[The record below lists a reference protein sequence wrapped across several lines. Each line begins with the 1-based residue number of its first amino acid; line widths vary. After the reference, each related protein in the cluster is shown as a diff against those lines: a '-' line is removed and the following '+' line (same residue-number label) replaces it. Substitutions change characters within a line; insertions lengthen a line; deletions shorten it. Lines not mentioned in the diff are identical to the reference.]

1 MSRSTPLDRYRNIGI
16 MAHIDA
22 GRTTT
27 TERILFYTGRSK
39 ATEIREDTVL
49 DDLSEEDEERGITI
63 TSAATT
69 CFWNDH
75 LINII
80 DTPSHI
86 DFLVEVERSL
96 RVIDGAVAVF
106 DATIGVEPQSETAWR
121 QADKHHVPRLC
132 FINKMDRP
140 GADFDRIVGMLSE
153 RMGARPLVVQLP
165 IGSNGTFTG
174 VVDLVRN
181 KAFVWKDQG
190 LGAVFTETPIPA
202 EVAGQAAQYRT
213 ALIEA
218 AAEQD
223 TEATEAFLAGTMPT
237 EETLKSLIRKGTCNL
252 SFVPVLCG
260 SAFRNK
266 GIQPMLDAVVDY
278 LPSPADVGDIQGIA
292 VDGQGEGHVAA
303 SRAAEDTAPFSAL
316 VFKVMSDPV
325 VGSLAFGRIYSG
337 TLTVGST
344 VLNPLKGE
352 RERIGRMLQ
361 MQANAREDVRQGHA
375 GDIVAFVGLKHAAT
389 GDTLCDTANPIVL
402 ERIEF
407 PEPVI
412 EISVE
417 PKSKADQEKLAAAL
431 LRMAQEDPAFR
442 VSVDG
447 EAGWTVIK
455 GISELHLEI
464 LADRLK
470 REFRVDA
477 KFSTPRVAYRET
489 IGQSVEV
496 EYIHRKQ
503 VGSAS
508 QFARVKL
515 KLEPLGSGAGF
526 KFESHFAAGALSKE
540 FVQAVAAGVE
550 SARESGMLAGFPI
563 TDLAVALLDGSAHD
577 IDSSALAFEL
587 AGAAAFRE
595 GLGKARPVLLEP
607 IMSVEIV
614 TPEEFSGTVV
624 NDLRSRRGRI
634 EAMDQR
640 GNAAVLTAMAPL
652 AKLFGYVNT
661 LRSISQG
668 RAHHAMQFDHYEP
681 VPQAIADEI
690 RAKLA

>member
-1 MSRSTPLDRYRNIGI
+1 M
-16 MAHIDA
+16 
-22 GRTTT
+22 
-27 TERILFYTGRSK
+27 
-39 ATEIREDTVL
+39 
-49 DDLSEEDEERGITI
+49 
-63 TSAATT
+63 
-69 CFWNDH
+69 
-75 LINII
+75 
-80 DTPSHI
+80 
-86 DFLVEVERSL
+86 
-96 RVIDGAVAVF
+96 
-106 DATIGVEPQSETAWR
+106 
-121 QADKHHVPRLC
+121 
-132 FINKMDRP
+132 
-140 GADFDRIVGMLSE
+140 
-153 RMGARPLVVQLP
+153 
-165 IGSNGTFTG
+165 
-174 VVDLVRN
+174 
-181 KAFVWKDQG
+181 
-190 LGAVFTETPIPA
+190 GAVFTETDIPA

-218 AAEQD
+218 AVEQD
-223 TEATEAFLAGTMPT
+223 ADATEAFLAGTMPT

-278 LPSPADVGDIQGIA
+278 LPSPADVGDVQGIA
-292 VDGQGEGHVAA
+292 VDGQGEGRVAA
-303 SRAAEDTAPFSAL
+303 NRAAEDTAPFSAL

-337 TLTVGST
+337 TLTAGST

-361 MQANAREDVRQGHA
+361 MQANAREDVRQAYA
-375 GDIVAFVGLKHAAT
+375 GDIVAFVGLKHTAT

-447 EAGWTVIK
+447 EAGRTVIK
-455 GISELHLEI
+455 GIGELHLEI
-464 LADRLK
+464 LGRPA
-470 REFRVDA
+470 E
-477 KFSTPRVAYRET
+477 
-489 IGQSVEV
+489 
-496 EYIHRKQ
+496 
-503 VGSAS
+503 
-508 QFARVKL
+508 ARV
-515 KLEPLGSGAGF
+515 SGRCQVRRSAGCLPGNHRAVGRGRVHSP
-526 KFESHFAAGALSKE
+526 EAGGCRQPVRPREAGARTAWFRCRASSSKTASPLASCRRNSSRRSRR
-540 FVQAVAAGVE
+540 VSK
-550 SARESGMLAGFPI
+550 SARETGILAGFPV
-563 TDLAVALLDGSAHD
+563 TDLAVALVDGSAHD

-587 AGAAAFRE
+587 AGASAFRE

-607 IMSVEIV
+607 IMSVEVV
-614 TPEEFSGTVV
+614 TPEEFSGNVV

-681 VPQAIADEI
+681 VPQAIADEV

>member
-1 MSRSTPLDRYRNIGI
+1 MARSTPLDRYRNIGI

-27 TERILFYTGRSK
+27 TERILFYTGRGK
-39 ATEIREDTVL
+39 AAEVREDSVIA
-49 DDLSEEDEERGITI
+49 DWSEEDEERGITI

-80 DTPSHI
+80 DTPGHI
-86 DFLVEVERSL
+86 DFQLEVERAL

-121 QADKHHVPRLC
+121 QADKHRVPRLC

-140 GADFDRIVGMLSE
+140 GADFDRTVGMLSE
-153 RMGARPLVVQLP
+153 RVGARPLALQMP
-165 IGSNGTFTG
+165 IGSDGAFTG

-181 KAFVWKDQG
+181 KALVWKDEG
-190 LGAVFTETPIPA
+190 LGAVFHETDVPA
-202 EVAGQAAQYRT
+202 ELAGQAAQRRT

-218 AAEQD
+218 AVEQD
-223 TEATEAFLAGTMPT
+223 AAAAEAFLAGTMPS
-237 EETLKSLIRKGTCNL
+237 EETLKALIRKGTCGLN
-252 SFVPVLCG
+252 FVPVLCG

-266 GIQPMLDAVVDY
+266 GIQPMLDAIVDY
-278 LPSPADVGDIQGIA
+278 LPSPADVGNVQGT
-292 VDGQGEGHVAA
+292 VGEGHVAA
-303 SRAAEDTAPFSAL
+303 NRAADDVAAFSAL
-316 VFKVMSDPV
+316 IFKVMSDPV
-325 VGSLAFGRIYSG
+325 VGSLTFGRVYSG
-337 TLTVGST
+337 SVSTGAT

-352 RERIGRMLQ
+352 RERIGRILRME
-361 MQANAREDVRQGHA
+361 AKAREEVRQAYA
-375 GDIVAFVGLKHAAT
+375 GDIVAFVGLKHTAT
-389 GDTLCDTANPIVL
+389 GDTLCDMADPIVL
-402 ERIEF
+402 ERIES

-412 EISVE
+412 EITIE

-431 LRMAQEDPAFR
+431 QRLAQEDPFFR

-447 EAGWTVIK
+447 EAGETVIE
-455 GISELHLEI
+455 GIGELHLEI

-477 KFSTPRVAYRET
+477 KFGSPRVAYRQTAAERA
-489 IGQSVEV
+489 EV
-496 EYIHRKQ
+496 DYTHRKQ
-503 VGSAS
+503 VGNAS

-515 KLEPLGSGAGF
+515 ALEPLKAGAGF
-526 KFESHFAAGALSKE
+526 KFENHVAASTLPKE
-540 FVQAVAAGVE
+540 FFKAVEAGVE
-550 SARESGMLAGFPI
+550 AARGTGVPGGFPV
-563 TDLAVALLDGSAHD
+563 TDLRVALVDATAHD
-577 IDSSALAFEL
+577 VDSSALAFEQ

-595 GLGKARPVLLEP
+595 GLDKARPILLEP
-607 IMSVEIV
+607 IMSIEVV
-614 TPEEFSGTVV
+614 TPEEFSGSVV
-624 NDLRSRRGRI
+624 GDLQSRRGRI
-634 EAMDQR
+634 EAVDQR

-681 VPQAIADEI
+681 VPQAIADEV

>member
-27 TERILFYTGRSK
+27 TERILFYTGRGK
-39 ATEIREDTVL
+39 ATESIEDSVSA
-49 DDLSEEDEERGITI
+49 DLSEEDEERGITI

-86 DFLVEVERSL
+86 DFLVEVERAL

-132 FINKMDRP
+132 FINKMDRS
-140 GADFDRIVGMLSE
+140 GADFDRIVGMLSD
-153 RMGARPLVVQLP
+153 RIGARPLVVQLP
-165 IGSNGTFTG
+165 IGSEGSFTG

-181 KAFVWKDQG
+181 RALVWKDEG
-190 LGAVFTETPIPA
+190 LGAVFSETDVPA
-202 EVAGQAAQYRT
+202 EVTEQAAQYRT

-218 AAEQD
+218 AVEQD
-223 TEATEAFLAGTMPT
+223 AAATEAFLAGTLPS

-278 LPSPADVGDIQGIA
+278 LPSPADVGDVHGTA
-292 VDGQGEGHVAA
+292 AGGQGADRTDVT
-303 SRAAEDTAPFSAL
+303 RAANDAAPFSAL

-325 VGSLAFGRIYSG
+325 VGSLAFGRVYSG
-337 TLTVGST
+337 TLAAGAT
-344 VLNPLKGE
+344 VLNPVKDE

-361 MQANAREDVRQGHA
+361 MQANAREDVRQAHA
-375 GDIVAFVGLKHAAT
+375 GDIVAFVGLKHTAT
-389 GDTLCDTANPIVL
+389 GDTLCDMASPIVL

-412 EISVE
+412 EIAVE

-442 VSVDG
+442 VVTGGD
-447 EAGWTVIK
+447 ARRTVIK
-455 GISELHLEI
+455 GIGELHLEI

-477 KFSTPRVAYRET
+477 KFGTPTVAYRET
-489 IGQSVEV
+489 IGQPAEV
-496 EYIHRKQ
+496 DYTHRKQ
-503 VGSAS
+503 VGAAS

-515 KLEPLGSGAGF
+515 ALEPLGSGAGLH
-526 KFESHFAAGALSKE
+526 FENRLATGTLSKD

-550 SARESGMLAGFPI
+550 SARDAGVLAGFPV
-563 TDLAVALLDGSAHD
+563 TDLTVALVDGDAHD
-577 IDSSALAFEL
+577 VDSSALAFEL
-587 AGAAAFRE
+587 AAASAFRE
-595 GLGKARPVLLEP
+595 GLVKARPVLLEP
-607 IMSVEIV
+607 IMSVEVV
-614 TPEEFSGTVV
+614 TPEEFSGSVV

-640 GNAAVLTAMAPL
+640 GNAAALTAMAPL

-681 VPQAIADEI
+681 VPQAIADEV
-690 RAKLA
+690 RAKSA

>member
-1 MSRSTPLDRYRNIGI
+1 
-16 MAHIDA
+16 
-22 GRTTT
+22 
-27 TERILFYTGRSK
+27 
-39 ATEIREDTVL
+39 
-49 DDLSEEDEERGITI
+49 
-63 TSAATT
+63 
-69 CFWNDH
+69 
-75 LINII
+75 
-80 DTPSHI
+80 
-86 DFLVEVERSL
+86 
-96 RVIDGAVAVF
+96 
-106 DATIGVEPQSETAWR
+106 
-121 QADKHHVPRLC
+121 
-132 FINKMDRP
+132 
-140 GADFDRIVGMLSE
+140 
-153 RMGARPLVVQLP
+153 
-165 IGSNGTFTG
+165 
-174 VVDLVRN
+174 
-181 KAFVWKDQG
+181 
-190 LGAVFTETPIPA
+190 
-202 EVAGQAAQYRT
+202 
-213 ALIEA
+213 
-218 AAEQD
+218 
-223 TEATEAFLAGTMPT
+223 
-237 EETLKSLIRKGTCNL
+237 
-252 SFVPVLCG
+252 
-260 SAFRNK
+260 
-266 GIQPMLDAVVDY
+266 
-278 LPSPADVGDIQGIA
+278 
-292 VDGQGEGHVAA
+292 
-303 SRAAEDTAPFSAL
+303 L

-375 GDIVAFVGLKHAAT
+375 GDIVAFVGLKHTAT
-389 GDTLCDTANPIVL
+389 GDTLCDVANPIVL

-412 EISVE
+412 QISVE

-442 VSVDG
+442 VSVDEEIG
-447 EAGWTVIK
+447 QTVIK
-455 GISELHLEI
+455 GIGELHLEI

-477 KFSTPRVAYRET
+477 KFGAPKVAYRET
-489 IGQSVEV
+489 IAQSVEV
-496 EYIHRKQ
+496 EYTPRKL
-503 VGSAS
+503 GGAAS

-515 KLEPLGSGAGF
+515 ALEPLGSGAGL
-526 KFESHFAAGALSKE
+526 KFESRLAAGALSKE

-550 SARESGMLAGFPI
+550 SARESGVLAGFPV
-563 TDLAVALLDGSAHD
+563 TDLAVALVDGSAHD

-587 AGAAAFRE
+587 AGASAFRE

-607 IMSVEIV
+607 IMSVEVV
-614 TPEEFSGTVV
+614 TPEDFSGSVV

>member
-27 TERILFYTGRSK
+27 TERILFYTGRGK
-39 ATEIREDTVL
+39 TAEVREDSAIA
-49 DDLSEEDEERGITI
+49 DLSEEDEERGITI

-106 DATIGVEPQSETAWR
+106 DAAIGVEPQSETAWR

-153 RMGARPLVVQLP
+153 RVGARPLVIQLP
-165 IGSNGTFTG
+165 IGSDGAFTG

-181 KAFVWKDQG
+181 KALVWKEDG
-190 LGAVFTETPIPA
+190 LGAVFIETDVPA
-202 EVAGQAAQYRT
+202 ELTEQAARYRA

-218 AAEQD
+218 VVEQD
-223 TEATEAFLAGTMPT
+223 ADATEAFLAGTMPT
-237 EETLKSLIRKGTCNL
+237 EETLKSLIRKGTCDL
-252 SFVPVLCG
+252 SFAPVLCG

-266 GIQPMLDAVVDY
+266 GVQLVLDAIVDY
-278 LPSPADVGDIQGIA
+278 LPSPADVGNVQGVA
-292 VDGQGEGHVAA
+292 AEGQGEEQVVA
-303 SRAAEDTAPFSAL
+303 SRAADDAAPFSAL
-316 VFKVMSDPV
+316 AFKVMSDPV
-325 VGSLAFGRIYSG
+325 VGSLTFGRVYSG
-337 TLTVGST
+337 TLVTGAT
-344 VLNPLKGE
+344 VLNPVKGE
-352 RERIGRMLQ
+352 RERVGRMLQ
-361 MQANAREDVRQGHA
+361 MQATAREDVREVHA
-375 GDIVAFVGLKHAAT
+375 GDIVAFVGLKHTAT

-402 ERIEF
+402 ERMEF

-412 EISVE
+412 EITVE
-417 PKSKADQEKLAAAL
+417 PKSKADEEKLAAAL
-431 LRMAQEDPAFR
+431 QRLAQEDPAFR

-447 EAGWTVIK
+447 ETGQTVIK
-455 GISELHLEI
+455 GIGELHLEI

-477 KFSTPRVAYRET
+477 KFGAPSVAYRET
-489 IGQSVEV
+489 IGQSAEV
-496 EYIHRKQ
+496 DYTHRKQ
-503 VGSAS
+503 VGAAS

-515 KLEPLGSGAGF
+515 ALEPLGSGAGF
-526 KFESHFAAGALSKE
+526 KFENRIAAGILSKE
-540 FVQAVAAGVE
+540 FIQAVAAGVE
-550 SARESGMLAGFPI
+550 AARETGVLAGFPV
-563 TDLAVALLDGSAHD
+563 TDLTVALVDGSAHD

-587 AGAAAFRE
+587 AGASAFRE

-614 TPEEFSGTVV
+614 TPEDFSGNVV
-624 NDLRSRRGRI
+624 SDLRSRRGRI